1 MYVDDGQG
9 LSSADHID
17 RLKASLT
24 QRYENDLERCG
35 HTTLRCNNLLIPT
48 GAVAFDMTRHI
59 PKMLSKLGM
68 DNVPAALASAS
79 PTLFQTLDNTPT
91 DQRVPAYRG

>member
-1 MYVDDGQG
+1 MTWRGV
-9 LSSADHID
+9 A
-17 RLKASLT
+17 T
-24 QRYENDLERCG
+24 QRCG
-35 HTTLRCNNLLIPT
+35 TTIYSYPQAST
-48 GAVAFDMTRHI
+48 AFDMTRHI

-91 DQRVPAYRG
+91 DQRVPMYRG